1 MLFRYIPVLP
11 PFRKTSLPK
20 NIMLHKDPKSSIR
33 RSPLKVQTI
42 SRAGF
47 PMIWYLNV
55 VKVKCKCLCKHFS
68 WALFECC
75 FQCFLL
81 DGRKVASWH
90 ASPNRLALSLLD
102 LFLMSPPYVNVT
114 SAVSMSFTFSI
125 RKTNDFPSQ
134 QSHNDEDDDD
144 DDKWSLT
151 PV

>member
-11 PFRKTSLPK
+11 YFSGKTSLPK
-20 NIMLHKDPKSSIR
+20 KHVLKDPKSSIR

-134 QSHNDEDDDD
+134 QSQSDDD